1 MPNNCE
7 GITLSELLEGVTESL
22 KKLKEPLF
30 SKEKL
35 EKTGIVSSFQN
46 FPCTFDICHT
56 KDDGE
61 NEETTR
67 IRSELKHILKKRFSS
82 RARGGKVCSGEK
94 YLTYVDVGIEHC
106 VKPIKQGEGWRKACC
121 VSVGVI
127 GVVLALVGV
136 VSIASCFSPPRQKKD
151 ISNSIVRQ
159 FDGTNLLQKVEMK
172 MNYEEREK

>member
-1 MPNNCE
+1 MADDCE
-7 GITLSELLEGVTESL
+7 GITLSELLKGVTESL
-22 KKLKEPLF
+22 NRLKEPSF
-30 SKEKL
+30 SKEEL
-35 EKTGIVSSFQN
+35 ERKGVVSSFQN
-46 FPCTFDICHT
+46 FPCTFDICYT
-56 KDDGE
+56 KDDGK

-67 IRSELKHILKKRFSS
+67 IKSEFRHILKKRFLS

-121 VSVGVI
+121 VSVSVI